1 MRFKTLTFNILGGF
15 FSQWQTEQADLMRLE
30 RDFPHLVTSFSP
42 PPPPSHATIMTD
54 FPFSL
59 KVYKDRKF

>member
-30 RDFPHLVTSFSP
+30 RDFPHLVTSFSSP
-42 PPPPSHATIMTD
+42 PPPLPCDNHD
-54 FPFSL
+54 RLPFL
-59 KVYKDRKF
+59 FENV